1 MKNSIIT
8 LLLFSLIFSGISV
21 SAAHHKSTDGF
32 RPLFD
37 GKTLKHWDGIDKF
50 WRVED
55 GAIVGETTPENPSK
69 GNTFLVYRG
78 GEFGNFELRFQY
90 KVDGQNSGVQY
101 RSEMIDDYVMK
112 GLQADFEPR
121 WHVDKN
127 DPSKPPRDRFT
138 GMFFEEKGRMF
149 MGQRG
154 DVVIVRANKENPKK
168 PLIEKIGSVGDPEE
182 LEKAIKRDDW
192 NDYTIIADGNKFI
205 HMVNGRVLSIGIDE
219 DELNFKESGLIG
231 FQLHG
236 GIPIKIQVKNIRIR
250 EL

>member
-1 MKNSIIT
+1 MKTSIIT
-8 LLLFSLIFSGISV
+8 LLLFFLLFSGGSLN
-21 SAAHHKSTDGF
+21 AAHHKSADGF
-32 RPLFD
+32 KPLFD
-37 GKTLKHWDGIDKF
+37 GKTLKNWDGIDKF
-50 WRVED
+50 WRVEN
-55 GAIVGETTPENPSK
+55 GAIVGETSADNPSK

-90 KVDGQNSGVQY
+90 KVEGQNSGVQY

-121 WHVDKN
+121 WHKDKN
-127 DPSKPPRDRFT
+127 DPSKPAKDRFT

-154 DVVIVRANKENPKK
+154 DVVIVRANQENPKK
-168 PLIEKIGSVGDPEE
+168 PLIEKIGSVGDPDE

-205 HMVNGRVLSIGIDE
+205 HIVNGTVLSIGIDE
-219 DELNFKESGLIG
+219 DELNFKKSGLIG

-236 GIPIKIQVKNIRIR
+236 GLPIKIQVKNIRIR

>member
-1 MKNSIIT
+1 M
-8 LLLFSLIFSGISV
+8 
-21 SAAHHKSTDGF
+21 HHELEPGF
-32 RPLFD
+32 KPLFD
-37 GKTLKHWDGIDKF
+37 GKTLNNWDGIDKF
-50 WRVED
+50 WRVEN
-55 GAIVGETTPENPSK
+55 GAIVGQTTKDNPTK
-69 GNTFLVYRG
+69 GNTFLIYRG
-78 GEFGNFELRFQY
+78 GEFGDFELRFQY
-90 KVDGQNSGVQY
+90 QVEGQNSGVQY
-101 RSEMIDDYVMK
+101 RSEEIGDYVMK

-127 DPSKPPRDRFT
+127 NPSAPPRDRFT

-154 DVVIVRANKENPKK
+154 DVVIVRSNPENPKK
-168 PLIEKIGSVGDPEE
+168 PRIEKIATVGDPET
-182 LEKAIKRDDW
+182 LEKAIKRDGW
-192 NDYTIIADGNKFI
+192 NDYTII
-205 HMVNGRVLSIGIDE
+205 VNGNQFMHIVNGVVLSIGIDE